1 MVLCHVLRHMHVL
14 CLQCYSNSTL
24 CYHTLQMLQFFKN
37 VEAYNIEMQIVQDN
51 VFKAGT
57 MAFVN
62 LAMAPF
68 KLDFEHQQKR
78 FVEAVCDP
86 EGVDKVLTLVE
97 YKGKYTDLPSMVRR
111 FKLLVLSGAPG
122 VGKSTLARKLCQDIS
137 KDLKQH
143 GYQLVLLLELR
154 NLINYEG
161 SPDAFQTTHLLEHF
175 SGLMCEGCT
184 PDTMAKIVEKEHGKG
199 VLLILDGYDEL
210 SAQLRK
216 CTYFHHLLTH
226 SLQSSLYNCDVVL
239 TSRSIVTSEI
249 YNHISK
255 AKPVK
260 HFVNVEV
267 LGFGKTEI
275 KKFAQQY
282 FEERERPDLLD
293 SFLDKLEQFP
303 QMKSLYSNP
312 VLLSIICVVYLS
324 QEDLP
329 STLTKVYDSVICE
342 KLLLNAQDSQAD
354 SLLHL
359 PDDHDFYQL
368 CSIAYSCI
376 VEQKVIFTLEE
387 LKGLSTRYSNR
398 ECGCGL
404 LTARPVGV
412 LRNRA
417 LAVDSFYYIH
427 SSVQE
432 YLGGIDIS
440 RQEVVVQKEIW
451 AKYLGQPHM
460 AQVWKFFC
468 GISHLENF
476 DAQYLT
482 SKLQD
487 KDFLMQSLYESQN
500 DDLTST
506 AMQKVFDDSPAV
518 KPRSPYSTVAYGYCL
533 KHHQSM
539 KKLTVVCRKDIR
551 VHLGNLLSPVLQTAS
566 ALDLTLS
573 KCHPKG
579 ES

>member
-1 MVLCHVLRHMHVL
+1 MVLCHVLHHMHVL
-14 CLQCYSNSTL
+14 YLQWYSNSTL
-24 CYHTLQMLQFFKN
+24 CYLTLQMLQFFQN

-51 VFKAGT
+51 FCKDST
-57 MAFVN
+57 MAFVK

-68 KLDFEHQQKR
+68 KLDFENQQKR

-86 EGVDKVLTLVE
+86 EGVDKVLTLV
-97 YKGKYTDLPSMVRR
+97 KSKVKYEDLPAMVKQY
-111 FKLLVLSGAPG
+111 KLLVLSGAPG

-137 KDLKQH
+137 KGLKQH
-143 GYQLVLLLELR
+143 GYHLVLLLELR
-154 NLINYEG
+154 NLISYEG
-161 SPDAFQTTHLLEHF
+161 SPDEFQTSHLLEHF
-175 SGLMCEGCT
+175 SGLMCDGCM
-184 PDTMAKIVEKEHGKG
+184 PDAMAKLVERERGKG

-210 SAQLRK
+210 SAQLRQ
-216 CTYFHHLLTH
+216 CPYFHHLLTH
-226 SLQSSLYNCDVVL
+226 SLQSLLYNCDIVL

-249 YNHISK
+249 YCHISK

-275 KKFAQQY
+275 KNFAQQY
-282 FEERERPDLLD
+282 FEKRQRPELLD
-293 SFLDKLEQFP
+293 SFLDRLEQFP

-312 VLLSIICVVYLS
+312 VVLSIICVVYLS

-329 STLTKVYDSVICE
+329 STLTKVYDAFICE
-342 KLLLNAQDSQAD
+342 KLLLNAQDSRAD
-354 SLLHL
+354 SVLHL
-359 PDDHDFYQL
+359 PNEHDFYQL
-368 CSIAYSCI
+368 CSIAYSCV
-376 VEQKVIFTLEE
+376 VEQKVIFSAAE

-398 ECGCGL
+398 ESGCGL
-404 LTARPVGV
+404 LTARPVGE

-427 SSVQE
+427 LTVQE

-440 RQEVVVQKEIW
+440 RQKPEVQKEIW
-451 AKYLGQPHM
+451 AKYLGKPHM

-482 SKLQD
+482 SKV
-487 KDFLMQSLYESQN
+487 KDEEFLVQSLYESQN
-500 DDLTST
+500 EDLTSI
-506 AMQKVFDDSPAV
+506 AMQKAFTGSPLV
-518 KPRSPYSTVAYGYCL
+518 KPRSPYSAVAYGYCL
-533 KHHQSM
+533 KQHQSM

-551 VHLGNLLSPVLQTAS
+551 VRLGNLLSPVLQTAS
-566 ALDLTLS
+566 ALDLSLS